1 MTMDKKRYVAPA
13 VDVLAYDG
21 DKELLGTVSSDW
33 DIGYGTVD
41 EDGTMDPSLRADND
55 FWD

>member
-1 MTMDKKRYVAPA
+1 MDKKRYVAPA

-21 DKELLGTVSSDW
+21 DEELLGTVSSDW
-33 DIGYGTVD
+33 GIGYGTVD